1 MKQRL
6 ALILACCATGAII
19 SSCNESVE
27 WNQPAPTNCT
37 VGEKMCSNNAVM
49 VCNDQGSFVE
59 DHKCDGATP
68 VCNVKTHECE
78 AAPVKNCNETE
89 YRCDGNTLQVCSGGD
104 WATSKTCSGSTPK
117 CDAAQKDCVSDV
129 VDPCA
134 NFVASCTAGVL
145 TTCDE
150 NGQGTKNCE
159 QDEVCGFDT
168 NGKATCVPAVC
179 ENFVASCTDEVTL
192 TTCDENGQGTKDCS
206 EDDMVCEVEDSIAK
220 CVTPTSS
227 NTCELN
233 GEEYDDRDTVCEGEK
248 IRTCDGESGEFS
260 AAEDCAAGKYC
271 DSTKNECVDYKAC
284 TVGTTSIDH
293 DATACDG
300 TKIVKCS
307 NGEVSDVKDCNTDSQ
322 ICVINGSAA
331 ECQTASSDDCE
342 KDGQTYTAGTKI
354 CNEGNTKV
362 LICQSGDFADSEDCE
377 TASKVCKPDT
387 EGAVC
392 EAPVVK
398 KEYRTI
404 KAIKD
409 DFEVIAAAEDGLEAD
424 IAVSGVITGINKK
437 TNIFFQDSEAGTYVY
452 NGSGKPTDLSTF
464 SVGDK
469 IELTAEK
476 VTIYNGQVEIVGA
489 TVTASGSEDVTPA
502 EVTISSILETSGKG
516 VNAKNSM
523 LVMVKN
529 VKVSSYEFTYTQSGQ
544 EKKKTIYELTDSTG
558 STTLSTYLFADA
570 SKTSPDFIY
579 DVTGVVNYNM
589 NAGQSYT
596 EREANSVAPRSKA
609 DIVAVGCVDANATF
623 VAATETEDA
632 KCIVDFC
639 SAKEDGTYCNGSVVT
654 SCVSHESKYTS
665 DCAVDGE
672 TCKENADARSA
683 DCYAAPGCGNGV
695 IDEGEECD
703 LAAVAGDFM
712 FPFTCS
718 SYKHVMG
725 MEGDITQCTSDCKLD
740 VSACKC
746 PDGSHEEG
754 GQCVGDSTDVCAS
767 VPDYEWRCD
776 GTVVVMCKDGVID
789 HDYDLDCADAD
800 TTCIENSDGSA
811 NCDMPACEDDVCNGD
826 TIQTCYFGS
835 LSFPESCTDIV
846 KEADRYAKT
855 GECAL
860 NEGYASCV
868 TTACVDGY
876 VYDSSL
882 GNCVLG
888 EVNECTDGDLECVS
902 ETSYKLC
909 IDGSWSD
916 AESVVEGQKC
926 EGNDLVC
933 AKDLFC
939 VDATHYKTC
948 ENGNVSASQAVE
960 GYLKCDNDAI
970 VCETEGNSCDGTYVV
985 SCSNATPDLVEDCAE
1000 SSKQCVNGSCVAT
1013 ESCDPSV
1020 KYDRCN
1026 GDVLEVCDVD
1036 HWIVSKDCA
1045 ASGQTCDESAH
1056 NCVGSSSDDPTT
1068 MSLNTGSNLDCEKLG
1083 AAYTNCSLEGS
1094 SAPYTLKFDYNGLSW
1109 ESVSSAKNMLNLKT
1123 IGTHYVKLSKLSGVS
1138 KVIITYTMGGSNT
1151 NALTFT
1157 DDKGGSDTLS
1167 VGKTDSDTTYTYEM
1181 AAGATTV
1188 NIDKSAGSNAFVIKK
1203 VEVVE

>member
-37 VGEKMCSNNAVM
+37 AGEKMCSNNTVM
-49 VCNDQGSFVE
+49 VCNDQGSFIV
-59 DHKCDGATP
+59 DHACDGATP
-68 VCNVKTHECE
+68 VCNAKTHECE
-78 AAPVKNCNETE
+78 AAPVSNCTE
-89 YRCDGNTLQVCSGGD
+89 GNYQCSGNVLQVCAGGD
-104 WATSKTCSGSTPK
+104 WTTSKTCSGSTPK

-129 VDPCA
+129 VDPCL
-134 NFVASCTAGVL
+134 NFVATCSDGVL
-145 TTCDE
+145 TTCDAT
-150 NGQGTKNCE
+150 NGEGTKNCE
-159 QDEVCGFDT
+159 PDEVCGVDT
-168 NGKATCVPAVC
+168 DGKAACVPAAC

-206 EDDMVCEVEDSIAK
+206 LEGKVCDDEDDVAK
-220 CVTPTSS
+220 CITPAS
-227 NTCELN
+227 NDTCELN
-233 GEEYDDRDTVCEGEK
+233 GVEYDDRDTVCEGTQ
-248 IRTCDGESGEFS
+248 IRTCDGESGQFS
-260 AAEDCAAGKYC
+260 AAENCATGKYC
-271 DSTKNECVDYKAC
+271 DSTKNECVDFKTC
-284 TVGTTSIDH
+284 TVGTASVAH

-387 EGAVC
+387 EGAIC

-404 KAIKD
+404 KAIKE

-523 LVMVKN
+523 LVTVKN

-609 DIVAVGCVDANATF
+609 DIVAVGCVDTNAEF

-632 KCIVDFC
+632 KCVVDFC
-639 SAKEDGTYCNGSVVT
+639 NGKANGAYCDGDVVTYCSNNKT
-654 SCVSHESKYTS
+654 TYAS
-665 DCAVDGE
+665 DCSEDGE
-672 TCKENADARSA
+672 TCKADAEANSA

-703 LAAVAGDFM
+703 KAAVAGDFM

-746 PDGSHEEG
+746 PDGSHLDGNECVADSG
-754 GQCVGDSTDVCAS
+754 DVCDGKADWSSLCVGTKM
-767 VPDYEWRCD
+767 
-776 GTVVVMCKDGVID
+776 VMCSDNTI
-789 HDYDLDCADAD
+789 YSEYDCADD
-800 TTCIENSDGSA
+800 GDICKVDELSGSA
-811 NCDMPACEDDVCNGD
+811 DCYSTETCGNDELDDGEECDGAYLSKDVLPLSCQSYMGVLWMEGSITACTSSCKYDTSACKCPEGSHVEDSVCVDDVPAC
-826 TIQTCYFGS
+826 
-835 LSFPESCTDIV
+835 TDNAI
-846 KEADRYAKT
+846 
-855 GECAL
+855 
-860 NEGYASCV
+860 
-868 TTACVDGY
+868 
-876 VYDSSL
+876 
-882 GNCVLG
+882 
-888 EVNECTDGDLECVS
+888 ECVS
-902 ETSYKLC
+902 ETSYKIC
-909 IDGSWSD
+909 VDGEWSEAD
-916 AESVVEGQKC
+916 NVVEGQKC
-926 EGNDLVC
+926 VSNNLVC
-933 AKDLFC
+933 VKDLFC

-985 SCSNATPDLVEDCAE
+985 SCSNATPDLVEDCAT
-1000 SSKQCVNGSCVAT
+1000 SNKQCVNGSCVA
-1013 ESCDPSV
+1013 SDPCDPDV
-1020 KYDRCN
+1020 KSDRCN
-1026 GDVLEVCDVD
+1026 GDVFEVCDVD

-1045 ASGQTCDESAH
+1045 ADGQTCSESAH
-1056 NCVGSSSDDPTT
+1056 SCVGSSSDDPTT

-1109 ESVSSAKNMLNLKT
+1109 ESASSAKNMLNLKT

-1138 KVIITYTMGGSNT
+1138 KVIITYTMGGNST

-1181 AAGATTV
+1181 AAGATAV

>member
-37 VGEKMCSNNAVM
+37 AGEKMCSNNTVM
-49 VCNDQGSFVE
+49 VCNDQGSFIV
-59 DHKCDGATP
+59 DHACDGATP
-68 VCNVKTHECE
+68 VCNAKTHECE
-78 AAPVKNCNETE
+78 AAPVSNCTE
-89 YRCDGNTLQVCSGGD
+89 GNYQCSGNVLQVCAGGD
-104 WATSKTCSGSTPK
+104 WTTSKTCSGSTPK

-129 VDPCA
+129 VDPCL
-134 NFVASCTAGVL
+134 NFVATCSDGVL
-145 TTCDE
+145 TTCDAT
-150 NGQGTKNCE
+150 NGEGTKNCE
-159 QDEVCGFDT
+159 SDEVCGVDT
-168 NGKATCVPAVC
+168 DGKAACVPAAC

-206 EDDMVCEVEDSIAK
+206 LEGKVCDDEDDVAK
-220 CVTPTSS
+220 CMTPAS
-227 NTCELN
+227 NDTCELN
-233 GEEYDDRDTVCEGEK
+233 GVEYDDRDTVCEGTQ
-248 IRTCDGESGEFS
+248 IRTCDGESGQFS
-260 AAEDCAAGKYC
+260 AAENCATGKYC
-271 DSTKNECVDYKAC
+271 DSTKNECVDFKTC
-284 TVGTTSIDH
+284 TVGTASVAH

-362 LICQSGDFADSEDCE
+362 LICQSGDFADSEDCA

-387 EGAVC
+387 EGAIC

-404 KAIKD
+404 KAIKE

-437 TNIFFQDSEAGTYVY
+437 TNIFFQDSVAGTYVY

-523 LVMVKN
+523 LVTVKN
-529 VKVSSYEFTYTQSGQ
+529 VKVSSYEFTYTQSDQ

-609 DIVAVGCVDANATF
+609 DIVAVGCVDTNAEF

-632 KCIVDFC
+632 KCVVDFC
-639 SAKEDGTYCNGSVVT
+639 NGKANGAYCDGDVVT
-654 SCVSHESKYTS
+654 FCSNNKTTYAS
-665 DCAVDGE
+665 DCSEDGE
-672 TCKENADARSA
+672 TCRADAEANSA

-703 LAAVAGDFM
+703 KAAVAGDFM

-746 PDGSHEEG
+746 PDGSHLDGNECVADSG
-754 GQCVGDSTDVCAS
+754 DVCDGKADWSSLCVGTKM
-767 VPDYEWRCD
+767 
-776 GTVVVMCKDGVID
+776 VMCSDNTI
-789 HDYDLDCADAD
+789 YSEYDCADD
-800 TTCIENSDGSA
+800 GDICKVDELSGSA
-811 NCDMPACEDDVCNGD
+811 DCYPTETCGNDELDDGEECDGAYLSKDVLPLSCQSYMGVLWMEGSITACTSSCKYDTSACKCPEGSHVEDSVCVDDVPAC
-826 TIQTCYFGS
+826 
-835 LSFPESCTDIV
+835 TDNAI
-846 KEADRYAKT
+846 
-855 GECAL
+855 
-860 NEGYASCV
+860 
-868 TTACVDGY
+868 
-876 VYDSSL
+876 
-882 GNCVLG
+882 
-888 EVNECTDGDLECVS
+888 ECVS
-902 ETSYKLC
+902 ETSYKIC
-909 IDGSWSD
+909 VDGEWSEAD
-916 AESVVEGQKC
+916 DVVEGQKC
-926 EGNDLVC
+926 VSNNLVC
-933 AKDLFC
+933 VKDLFC

-985 SCSNATPDLVEDCAE
+985 SCSNATPDLVEDCAT
-1000 SSKQCVNGSCVAT
+1000 SNKQCVNGSCVA
-1013 ESCDPSV
+1013 SDPCDPDV
-1020 KYDRCN
+1020 KSDRCN
-1026 GDVLEVCDVD
+1026 GDVFEVCDVD

-1045 ASGQTCDESAH
+1045 ADGQTCSESAH
-1056 NCVGSSSDDPTT
+1056 SCVGSTSDDPTT
-1068 MSLNTGSNLDCEKLG
+1068 MSLITSSNLDCDKLG
-1083 AAYTNCSLEGS
+1083 SAYANCSLGDTS
-1094 SAPYTLKFDYNGLSW
+1094 PYVLKFDYNGLSW
-1109 ESVSSAKNMLNLKT
+1109 ESASNAKNSLNIKT
-1123 IGTHYVKLSKLSGVS
+1123 ASTHYVKLSKLSGVS

-1157 DDKGGSDTLS
+1157 DDKDGSDTLS
-1167 VGKTDSDTTYTYEM
+1167 VGKTDTDTTYTYEM
-1181 AAGATTV
+1181 ASGATEV
-1188 NIDKSAGSNAFVIKK
+1188 RIDKSAGSNVFVIKK

>member
-27 WNQPAPTNCT
+27 WNQPEPTNCT
-37 VGEKMCSNNAVM
+37 AGEKMCSNNTVM
-49 VCNDQGSFVE
+49 VCNDNGSFIV
-59 DHKCDGATP
+59 DHACDGATP
-68 VCNVKTHECE
+68 VCNAKTHECE
-78 AAPVKNCNETE
+78 AGPVSNCTE
-89 YRCDGNTLQVCSGGD
+89 GNYQCNGNVLQVCAGGD
-104 WATSKTCSGSTPK
+104 WTTSKTCSGSTPK

-129 VDPCA
+129 VDPCL
-134 NFVASCTAGVL
+134 NFVATCSDGVL
-145 TTCDE
+145 TTCDAT
-150 NGQGTKNCE
+150 NGEGTKNCE
-159 QDEVCGFDT
+159 SDEVCGVDT
-168 NGKATCVPAVC
+168 DGKAACVPAAC

-206 EDDMVCEVEDSIAK
+206 LEGKVCDDEDDVAK
-220 CVTPTSS
+220 CITPAS
-227 NTCELN
+227 NDTCELN
-233 GEEYDDRDTVCEGEK
+233 GVEYDDRDTVCEGTQ

-260 AAEDCAAGKYC
+260 AAEECATGKYC
-271 DSTKNECVDYKAC
+271 DSTKNECVDFKTC
-284 TVGTTSIDH
+284 TVGTASVAH

-322 ICVINGSAA
+322 TCVINGSAA
-331 ECQTASSDDCE
+331 ECQTASSDYCE

-387 EGAVC
+387 EGAIC

-502 EVTISSILETSGKG
+502 EVTISSILETNGKG

-523 LVMVKN
+523 LVTVKN

-609 DIVAVGCVDANATF
+609 DIVAVGCVDTNAQF
-623 VAATETEDA
+623 VAATDTEDA
-632 KCIVDFC
+632 KCVVDFC
-639 SAKEDGTYCNGSVVT
+639 NGKANGAYCDGNVVT
-654 SCVSHESKYTS
+654 FCSNNKTTYAS
-665 DCAVDGE
+665 DCSEDGE
-672 TCKENADARSA
+672 TCKADAEANSA

-746 PDGSHEEG
+746 PNGSHEES
-754 GQCVGDSTDVCAS
+754 GQCVGDSTDVCDG
-767 VPDYEWRCD
+767 VTDYEWRCD

-835 LSFPESCTDIV
+835 LSFPESCTAKV
-846 KEADRYAKT
+846 KEADRYAEAGT
-855 GECAL
+855 CVL
-860 NEGYASCV
+860 NEGNASCV
-868 TTACVDGY
+868 ITSCITGY
-876 VYDSSL
+876 VYDSAL
-882 GNCVLG
+882 GNCVSSDVNTCKDAVSNNDVAVNALG
-888 EVNECTDGDLECVS
+888 CSTSTTYAVCTESGWDTTTPDICLLGCNPS
-902 ETSYKLC
+902 EGCNKCTA
-909 IDGSWSD
+909 DTW
-916 AESVVEGQKC
+916 VC
-926 EGNDLVC
+926 EGNKAILCSVGDVPSETDVDTC
-933 AKDLFC
+933 SDASHCTAANGC
-939 VDATHYKTC
+939 VECLNNDECTGDATC
-948 ENGNVSASQAVE
+948 DSNGH
-960 GYLKCDNDAI
+960 
-970 VCETEGNSCDGTYVV
+970 
-985 SCSNATPDLVEDCAE
+985 
-1000 SSKQCVNGSCVAT
+1000 CVAPT
-1013 ESCDPSV
+1013 PESCDPDV
-1020 KYDRCN
+1020 KSDRCN
-1026 GDVLEVCDVD
+1026 GDVFEVCDVD

-1045 ASGQTCDESAH
+1045 ADGQTCSESAH
-1056 NCVGSSSDDPTT
+1056 SCVGSTSDDPTT
-1068 MSLNTGSNLDCEKLG
+1068 MSLITSSNLDCDKLG
-1083 AAYTNCSLEGS
+1083 SAYANCSLGDTS
-1094 SAPYTLKFDYNGLSW
+1094 PYVLKFDYNGLSW
-1109 ESVSSAKNMLNLKT
+1109 ESASNAKNSLNIKT
-1123 IGTHYVKLSKLSGVS
+1123 ASTHYVKLSKLSGVS

-1157 DDKGGSDTLS
+1157 DDKDGSDTLS
-1167 VGKTDSDTTYTYEM
+1167 VGKTDTDTTYTYEM
-1181 AAGATTV
+1181 ASGATEV
-1188 NIDKSAGSNAFVIKK
+1188 RIDKSAGSNVFVIKK